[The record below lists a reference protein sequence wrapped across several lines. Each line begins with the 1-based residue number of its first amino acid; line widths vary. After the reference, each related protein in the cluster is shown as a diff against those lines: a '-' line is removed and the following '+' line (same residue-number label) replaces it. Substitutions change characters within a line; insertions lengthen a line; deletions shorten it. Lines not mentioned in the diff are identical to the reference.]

1 MATPSPIDSPLLV
14 IVNGPPASG
23 KSTLG
28 KQVAAGLG
36 IPYLAKD
43 DIKEELYDSLGK
55 IERALSGKLGEASMR
70 IMYTVARR
78 VLDAGV
84 SIVIEANFYRGVSEP
99 DLSTLFEH
107 AEAMMIHCEAPEEE
121 LVERYAERDKSGERH
136 PVHGDAK
143 KVDDLEEDIEEGTY
157 EPLDL
162 DIPLVRVDT
171 TNDFEPSVA
180 EIISEVA
187 RHFPRFRPR

>member
-1 MATPSPIDSPLLV
+1 MATPYPREKPLLV

-28 KQVAAGLG
+28 KQIAAGLG

-55 IERALSGKLGEASMR
+55 IERTLSRKLGEASMR
-70 IMYTVARR
+70 LMYTVARR

-84 SIVIEANFYRGVSEP
+84 GVVIEANFYHGVSEP
-99 DLSTLFEH
+99 DLSALLEL
-107 AEAMMIHCEAPEEE
+107 ADGMSIHCEAPEEE
-121 LVERYAERDKSGERH
+121 LVERYEERDKAGERH
-136 PVHGDAK
+136 PVHSGAK
-143 KVDDLEEDIEEGTY
+143 KASELAEDLEKGTY

-162 DIPLVRVDT
+162 DIPIIRVETSGDV
-171 TNDFEPSVA
+171 DPSVA
-180 EIISEVA
+180 EIISWI
-187 RHFPRFRPR
+187 RDRPGRVG

>member
-1 MATPSPIDSPLLV
+1 MATPSPINAPLLV

-28 KQVAAGLG
+28 KQIAAGLG
-36 IPYLAKD
+36 VPFIAKD

-55 IERALSGKLGEASMR
+55 VERALSGKLGEASMR

-84 SIVIEANFYRGVSEP
+84 SVVIEANFYQGVSEP
-99 DLSTLFEH
+99 DLSELLQY
-107 AEAMMIHCEAPEEE
+107 ADAVNVHCEAPEEE
-121 LVERYAERDKSGERH
+121 LVERYAERDEAGDRH
-136 PVHGDAK
+136 PVHKNAK
-143 KVDDLEEDIEEGTY
+143 KAEELEEEIDEGTY

-162 DIPLVRVDT
+162 DVPLIRVDT
-171 TNDFEPSVA
+171 SGGYEPSVA
-180 EIISEVA
+180 EIVSCLRQGAEPA
-187 RHFPRFRPR
+187 TNT